1 MEFKKREVK
10 KPKQF
15 RPRTVEP
22 KTNAIVDGSTKKLQP
37 PPTMTAT
44 MENRILIVSISSEIY
59 EIGDLNEV
67 DILSPY
73 PSMNRTYDQNRRL
86 RHFEYA
92 LPANGSMMMRE
103 IVDYWNIQ
111 AIEKKFN
118 KPKFSVRSVPEKQ
131 KEGVS

>member
-10 KPKQF
+10 KPKKF

-22 KTNAIVDGSTKKLQP
+22 KTNAIVDGSTKKMQP
-37 PPTMTAT
+37 PPTMTAS
-44 MENRILIVSISSEIY
+44 MENRILIVSVSCEIY

-67 DILSPY
+67 DIVSPY
-73 PSMNRTYDQNRRL
+73 PSMNRTYEQNRRL

-92 LPANGSMMMRE
+92 IPTNGSLVMRE
-103 IVDYWNIQ
+103 IVNFWNTQ
-111 AIEKKFN
+111 TREKKFN
-118 KPKFSVRSVPEKQ
+118 KPKFSVRSIPEKQ